1 MRYKNFILG
10 LVAVAALALLP
21 TAARADAL
29 SFAFT
34 PNTYTGAAGSV
45 VTLMGT
51 FTNGPGAITFT
62 GYNASLQSG
71 LSLSPNGNPGSQPF
85 DALVG
90 MPGSSTLGPIPL
102 FNLLIDPGT
111 PDGTVFTFAFNQ
123 FIVFYDPSTPG
134 SPDEAAANFQ
144 IVVRNGG
151 PNIPEPASI
160 MLLGTGLAGV
170 AAGLRKRWRAKKE

>member
-10 LVAVAALALLP
+10 LVAFAALALLP

-45 VTLMGT
+45 VTLFGT
-51 FTNGPGAITFT
+51 FHNGPGAITFT
-62 GYNASLQSG
+62 GYTADLQAG

-90 MPGSSTLGPIPL
+90 MAGNTTLVATL

-123 FIVFYDPSTPG
+123 FTVFYDPSTPG